1 LAEGVGKTEID
12 DLEIQLLIEE
22 EILGLDVSVDDTQP
36 P

>member
-12 DLEIQLLIEE
+12 DLEIQLFIEE
-22 EILGLDVSVDDTQP
+22 EILGLDVSVDDAQP